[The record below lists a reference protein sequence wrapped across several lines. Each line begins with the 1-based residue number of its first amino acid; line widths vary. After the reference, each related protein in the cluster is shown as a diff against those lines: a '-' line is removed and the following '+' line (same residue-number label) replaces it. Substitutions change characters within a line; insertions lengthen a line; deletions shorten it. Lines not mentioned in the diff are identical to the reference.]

1 MNAFET
7 ARRQPLAIVKGNG
20 RLKQHI
26 RRILLIQLGDI
37 GDVVLAIPTIRS
49 LKNHYPQSHLTVAV
63 REKASGLLQLCPWC
77 DDILTIGEEKGPFQ
91 DRIVHHLRFF
101 RSLRRKRYDLAVD
114 MRTGTRGVLLA
125 FLSGA
130 PDRLGF
136 KALDD
141 PWRNRLFNHLTNPPM
156 DRPRLHMAHYHLLL
170 LDRYGIAVDAR
181 WPRLRISARYSDATD
196 RLLDRHHV
204 PPNLPLIAI
213 QPFSLWRYKEW
224 GVQNF
229 RSLIQWLVDCHDAA
243 VLVCGTPA
251 ERPRVDRMVAAIT
264 TDRVI
269 NMAGK
274 TSIALYAALLARCR
288 LFIGCD
294 SAGVHIAAA
303 VATPTATI
311 YGPSSPDSWAP
322 REKGHMVVRKDM
334 DCVPCRQ
341 KGCRNSGVSLCLEQL
356 NVDDVVKQ
364 IEPLMQ
370 GVGLSGKTD
379 SDTSFANNRQVADAP
394 GS

>member
-7 ARRQPLAIVKGNG
+7 ACRHPLAIVKGNG
-20 RLKQHI
+20 RLKQPI
-26 RRILLIQLGDI
+26 RRILLIQLGDV

-49 LKNHYPQSHLTVAV
+49 LKRHYPQSHLTVAV
-63 REKASGLLQLCPWC
+63 RKKASGLLQLCPWC
-77 DDILTIGEEKGPFQ
+77 DDILSIGEEKSSFQ
-91 DRIVHHLRFF
+91 DRIVRHLRFF
-101 RSLRRKRYDLAVD
+101 HSLRRRRFDLALD
-114 MRTGTRGVLLA
+114 MRTGTRGALLA

-136 KALDD
+136 QALDD
-141 PWRNRLFNHLTNPPM
+141 PWRNRLFNHLTEPPM

-170 LDRYGIAVDAR
+170 LDRYGITVDAG
-181 WPRLRISARYSDATD
+181 WPRLRITAPYRDATD
-196 RLLDRHHV
+196 RLLDQVHV
-204 PPNLPLIAI
+204 PTKLPLIAI

-224 GVQNF
+224 GTKKF
-229 RSLIQWLVDCHDAA
+229 RLLIQWLADCHDVA
-243 VLVCGTPA
+243 VLVCGTAA
-251 ERPRVDRMVAAIT
+251 ELPRVARMT
-264 TDRVI
+264 EGLSTGKVI
-269 NMAGK
+269 NMAGR

-303 VATPTATI
+303 VETPTATI

-322 REKGHMVVRKDM
+322 RERGHRVIRKDM
-334 DCVPCRQ
+334 ECVPCRQ

-356 NVDDVVKQ
+356 GVDDVVKQ
-364 IEPLMQ
+364 IEPLMKDIDIL
-370 GVGLSGKTD
+370 GEAR
-379 SDTSFANNRQVADAP
+379 SDTPTAKDRQVADAA

>member
-7 ARRQPLAIVKGNG
+7 VRRHPLAIVKGNG
-20 RLKQHI
+20 RLKQPI

-49 LKNHYPQSHLTVAV
+49 LKRHYPQSHLTVAV
-63 REKASGLLQLCPWC
+63 RKKASGLLQLCQWC
-77 DDILTIGEEKGPFQ
+77 DDILSIGEEKASFQ

-101 RSLRRKRYDLAVD
+101 RSLRKRQFDLAFD
-114 MRTGTRGVLLA
+114 MRTGTRGALLA

-130 PDRLGF
+130 PDRIGF
-136 KALDD
+136 QALDD
-141 PWRNRLFNHLTNPPM
+141 PWRNRLFNHLTEPPM

-170 LDRYGIAVDAR
+170 LDRYGVAVDAG
-181 WPRLRISARYSDATD
+181 WPRLHVTAHYRDATD
-196 RLLDRHHV
+196 RLLGQYHV
-204 PPNLPLIAI
+204 PKKLPLIAI

-224 GVQNF
+224 GMKKF
-229 RSLIQWLVDCHDAA
+229 RLLIQWLVDRHDVA
-243 VLVCGTPA
+243 VVVCGTAP
-251 ERPRVDRMVAAIT
+251 ERPRVARMTEGLSTGGVL
-264 TDRVI
+264 

-274 TSIALYAALLARCR
+274 TPIALYAALLARCR

-303 VATPTATI
+303 VETPTATI

-322 REKGHMVVRKDM
+322 RDKGHMVIRKDM
-334 DCVPCRQ
+334 NCVPCRQ
-341 KGCRNSGVSLCLEQL
+341 KGCRNSGVSLCLEEL
-356 NVDDVVKQ
+356 SLDDVIKQ
-364 IEPLMQ
+364 IEPLIQ
-370 GVGLSGKTD
+370 DLGIGGKTD
-379 SDTSFANNRQVADAP
+379 CDTSAAKNQQVADAA